1 LTQIEGLTQIAR
13 RQSQG
18 CGASLASLL
27 WHINSVTPFCSIGYK
42 RATGSPKDKLDLM
55 LRGLRKASSNWLGK
69 TIMTVAMGALIVS
82 FGIWGIADI
91 FRGFGQS
98 TLATV
103 GSTEISVNE
112 FRQLYTD
119 RLQQLGRQFGRPLT
133 QEQARAFGFDRQL
146 LEQTLAEAALDEEA
160 RRLGLGQS
168 DAETMR
174 VIFSDPNFKG
184 TNGQFDPQRFQ
195 YMIRQ
200 FGFTEARY
208 LADQRRV
215 SLRRQIAGTLSAGL
229 EPSKTL
235 VEASSHFQNEQR
247 SIEYI
252 KLGAAQAGTIDPPSP
267 EALAGYF
274 DEHKAQFRAPEY
286 RKIVFVVLTPEEI
299 GKWSDVSDD
308 DAKKLYEQRKEHLGT
323 PEKREVSQ
331 IVFPNM
337 DEATAARARITSGT
351 SFDDIV
357 KERKLAPADV
367 DLGLVSKSGI
377 LDPAFADAAF
387 SLPSGEVSQP
397 VQGRFGVALI
407 KVGTIQPATQP
418 SYESLAPQL
427 KREIAAARARDQ
439 VSSLR
444 DKFEDE
450 RGGGASVAEAA
461 QKLGLAATTIDAVDR
476 AGKLPN
482 GQPANIPQGLNV
494 VAQAFNSDVG
504 VDNEPISYRG
514 GYVWYDVLG
523 ITPPRDRT
531 LDEVKDQVEAR
542 WREDQVASRLRAKAT
557 ELVQKLGDT
566 GKLADEATS
575 LGLKAETATGLK
587 RDGSVPGLPS
597 NVIAAAFK
605 TAKDSVAQAAGDSDS
620 EWIVFRVTDVT
631 VPPVD
636 FASDETKKLKET
648 LQRTLSDEQL
658 AAYVTKLEKNIGTKI
673 NEEAFAQATG
683 AGSNN

>member
-1 LTQIEGLTQIAR
+1 
-13 RQSQG
+13 
-18 CGASLASLL
+18 
-27 WHINSVTPFCSIGYK
+27 
-42 RATGSPKDKLDLM
+42 M

-69 TIMTVAMGALIVS
+69 TIMTIAMGALIVS

-91 FRGFGQS
+91 FRGFGRS

-103 GSTEISVNE
+103 GSTEISTNE

-174 VIFSDPNFKG
+174 IIFSDPNFKG

-215 SLRRQIAGTLSAGL
+215 SLRRQIAGSLSAGL

-235 VEASSHFQNEQR
+235 IEASSHFQNEQR
-247 SIEYI
+247 SIAYI
-252 KLGAAQAGTIDPPSP
+252 KLGAAQTGTIDPPSP

-286 RKIVFVVLTPEEI
+286 RKIVFVVLTPEDI
-299 GKWSDVSDD
+299 GKWSDVSDE

-337 DEATAARARITSGT
+337 DEATAARAQISSGT

-387 SLPSGEVSQP
+387 TLPSGEVSQP

-418 SYESLAPQL
+418 SYESLAPQI
-427 KREIAAARARDQ
+427 KREIATARARDQ
-439 VSSLR
+439 VASLR

-450 RGGGASVAEAA
+450 RGGGASVTEAA

-476 AGKLPN
+476 TGKQPD

-504 VDNEPISYRG
+504 VDNEPMSFRG

-557 ELVQKLGDT
+557 ELVQKLGET
-566 GKLADEATS
+566 GKLTEEAAS

-597 NVIAAAFK
+597 NVVAAAFK

-620 EWIVFRVTDVT
+620 EWIVFRVTDIT

-658 AAYVTKLEKNIGTKI
+658 AAYVTKLEKTIGTKI

-683 AGSNN
+683 AGSSN